1 MREVSN
7 VSGFIVAPGEVI
19 KEYLDSRGLTQKEV
33 SKRIGVSE
41 RHLSK
46 MLNGKTRLTEEM
58 ALKLEKLMPDVPAS
72 FWLNYEVKYQEY
84 LAREKEEHELEGLDL
99 KAISQRFHF
108 REALGMGGRPLVE
121 QAISMLKLLGVSKFD
136 RYRYAIPGGI
146 EFMQD
151 GGEDEAVVVWLK
163 LCEEEVAEQN
173 DVEGSP
179 EYSED
184 ALRSVLPML
193 KDVASNT
200 DFFASLKSCR
210 MLLNSV
216 GVYLVYHEAIGNA
229 KVRGALTSYEGH
241 PTIYISGRYKTHGD
255 AWFAIC
261 HELGH
266 LLDGFDLKKTG
277 VSMEDT
283 DELKSEDEADI
294 RANAYARKF
303 FVDSAAYGQFVSD
316 DSFSSA
322 NIKEFAAGQ
331 GVAPGII
338 VAFLQHDRHI
348 GFNEFNYIKDRF

>member
-1 MREVSN
+1 MG
-7 VSGFIVAPGEVI
+7 GFIVAPGEVI
-19 KEYLDSRGLTQKEV
+19 KEYLDARGFTQKEV

-46 MLNGKTRLTEEM
+46 MLNGKARLTEEM

-84 LAREKEEHELEGLDL
+84 IAREKEEHELEGLDL
-99 KAISQRFHF
+99 KAIAKRFHF
-108 REALGMGGRPLVE
+108 NEALGMSKSPLVE
-121 QAISMLKLLGVSKFD
+121 QAVSMLKLLGVSTFD
-136 RYRYAIPGGI
+136 RYQYAVSGGM

-173 DVEGSP
+173 DTENSP
-179 EYSED
+179 KYRED
-184 ALRSVLPML
+184 SLRAALPML
-193 KDVASNT
+193 KDIASNT

-216 GVYLVYHEAIGNA
+216 GVYLVHHESVGNA
-229 KVRGALTSYEGH
+229 KVRGALTVYEAH

-255 AWFAIC
+255 TWFAIC

-266 LLDGFDLKKTG
+266 LLDGFDFKKTG
-277 VSMEDT
+277 VSI
-283 DELKSEDEADI
+283 DELVELRSADDADL
-294 RANAYARKF
+294 RANAYARDF
-303 FVDSAAYGQFVSD
+303 FVDRDAYSKFVTNGDFASGKV
-316 DSFSSA
+316 
-322 NIKEFAAGQ
+322 KEFAAEQ

-338 VAFLQHDRHI
+338 VAFLQHDNYI
-348 GFNEFNYIKDRF
+348 GFDELNYLKNRFE

>member
-1 MREVSN
+1 MA
-7 VSGFIVAPGEVI
+7 GFIVAPGEVI
-19 KEYLDSRGLTQKEV
+19 KEYLDARGLTQKEV

-84 LAREKEEHELEGLDL
+84 LAREKEEHELEALDL
-99 KAISQRFHF
+99 KGIADRFHF
-108 REALGMGGRPLVE
+108 KEALGMGRDSLVE
-121 QAISMLKLLGVSKFD
+121 QAISMLKLLGVSTFD

-151 GGEDEAVVVWLK
+151 GGEDEAIVVWLK

-184 ALRSVLPML
+184 ALRRVLQTF
-193 KDVASNT
+193 KDIASNT

-216 GVYLVYHEAIGNA
+216 GVYLVYRRAIGNA
-229 KVRGALTSYEGH
+229 KVRGALTAYEGH
-241 PTIYISGRYKTHGD
+241 PTIYISGRYKTHSD
-255 AWFAIC
+255 TWFAIF
-261 HELGH
+261 HELCH
-266 LLDGFDLKKTG
+266 LLDDFDLNKTG
-277 VSMEDT
+277 VSMEESDELRST
-283 DELKSEDEADI
+283 DESDI
-294 RANAYARKF
+294 RANAHAREL
-303 FVDSAAYGQFVSD
+303 FVDPVAYERFAGNGV
-316 DSFSSA
+316 FSSA
-322 NIKEFAAGQ
+322 SIKGFAAEQ

-338 VAFLQHDRHI
+338 VAFLQHDRHM
-348 GFNEFNYIKDRF
+348 GFEEFNYLKDCFE

>member
-99 KAISQRFHF
+99 KTISQRFHF

-173 DVEGSP
+173 EVEGSP

-200 DFFASLKSCR
+200 DFFASLKSCHR
-210 MLLNSV
+210 
-216 GVYLVYHEAIGNA
+216 
-229 KVRGALTSYEGH
+229 R
-241 PTIYISGRYKTHGD
+241 
-255 AWFAIC
+255 
-261 HELGH
+261 
-266 LLDGFDLKKTG
+266 
-277 VSMEDT
+277 
-283 DELKSEDEADI
+283 EDEA
-294 RANAYARKF
+294 NALNI
-303 FVDSAAYGQFVSD
+303 SD
-316 DSFSSA
+316 LAEQD
-322 NIKEFAAGQ
+322 
-331 GVAPGII
+331 
-338 VAFLQHDRHI
+338 
-348 GFNEFNYIKDRF
+348 

>member
-1 MREVSN
+1 MG
-7 VSGFIVAPGEVI
+7 GFIVAPGEVI
-19 KEYLDSRGLTQKEV
+19 KEYLDSRGLIQKEV

-99 KAISQRFHF
+99 KTISQRFHF
-108 REALGMGGRPLVE
+108 REALGMGDHPLVE
-121 QAISMLKLLGVSKFD
+121 QAISMLKLLGVSTFD
-136 RYRYAIPGGI
+136 RYRYAVPGGI

-151 GGEDEAVVVWLK
+151 GGEDEAIVVWLK

-179 EYSED
+179 EYSAD
-184 ALRSVLPML
+184 ALRDVLPIL
-193 KDVASNT
+193 KDVALNT

-210 MLLNSV
+210 MLLNTV
-216 GVYLVYHEAIGNA
+216 GVYLVYRKAIGNA
-229 KVRGALTSYEGH
+229 KVRGALACYEGH
-241 PTIYISGRYKTHGD
+241 PVIYISGRYKTHGD

-266 LLDGFDLKKTG
+266 LLDGFALKKTG
-277 VSMEDT
+277 VSIDDA
-283 DELKSEDEADI
+283 DELRSEDEADV
-294 RANAYARKF
+294 RANAYARDF
-303 FVDSAAYGQFVSD
+303 FVDSVEYERFVDAD
-316 DSFSSA
+316 DFSNAS
-322 NIKEFAAGQ
+322 IKGFAAEQ
-331 GVAPGII
+331 GTAPGIV
-338 VAFLQHDRHI
+338 VALLQHDRCI
-348 GFNEFNYIKDRF
+348 GFEEFNYLKDRF

>member
-1 MREVSN
+1 
-7 VSGFIVAPGEVI
+7 
-19 KEYLDSRGLTQKEV
+19 
-33 SKRIGVSE
+33 
-41 RHLSK
+41 
-46 MLNGKTRLTEEM
+46 
-58 ALKLEKLMPDVPAS
+58 
-72 FWLNYEVKYQEY
+72 
-84 LAREKEEHELEGLDL
+84 
-99 KAISQRFHF
+99 
-108 REALGMGGRPLVE
+108 MGGRPLVE

-173 DVEGSP
+173 EVEGSP

-294 RANAYARKF
+294 RANAYAREF

>member
-19 KEYLDSRGLTQKEV
+19 KEYLESRGLTQKEV

-58 ALKLEKLMPDVPAS
+58 ALKLEKLMPDMPAS

-84 LAREKEEHELEGLDL
+84 LAREKEAHELEGLDL

-108 REALGMGGRPLVE
+108 REALEMSGYPLVE
-121 QAISMLKLLGVSKFD
+121 QAISMLKLLGVATFD
-136 RYRYAIPGGI
+136 RYRYAIPSGI

-179 EYSED
+179 TYSED
-184 ALRSVLPML
+184 ALRGVLPML

-216 GVYLVYHEAIGNA
+216 GVYLVYREAIGNA
-229 KVRGALTSYEGH
+229 KVRGALTSSEGH

-255 AWFAIC
+255 AWFALC

-266 LLDGFDLKKTG
+266 LLDGFDFKKTG
-277 VSMEDT
+277 VSMDDA
-283 DELKSEDEADI
+283 DELKSEDEADV
-294 RANAYARKF
+294 RANAYARDF
-303 FVDSAAYGQFVSD
+303 FVDSTSYDQFVNTGG
-316 DSFSSA
+316 FSSA
-322 NIKEFAAGQ
+322 SIKSFAAEQ
-331 GVAPGII
+331 GTAPGII

-348 GFNEFNYIKDRF
+348 GFDEFNYLKDRF

>member
-1 MREVSN
+1 M
-7 VSGFIVAPGEVI
+7 SGFIVAPGEVI
-19 KEYLDSRGLTQKEV
+19 KEYLDARGLTQKEV

-58 ALKLEKLMPDVPAS
+58 ALKLEKLMPDVPAR
-72 FWLNYEVKYQEY
+72 FWLNYEVKYQEH
-84 LAREKEEHELEGLDL
+84 LAREKEEHELEVLDL
-99 KAISQRFHF
+99 RGIAERFHF
-108 REALGMGGRPLVE
+108 KEALGMGRAPLVE
-121 QAISMLKLLGVSKFD
+121 QAISMLKLLGVSTFD

-216 GVYLVYHEAIGNA
+216 GVFLVYRKAIGNA
-229 KVRGALTSYEGH
+229 KVRGALTAYEGH

-255 AWFAIC
+255 AWFSIG

-277 VSMEDT
+277 VSIEDA
-283 DELKSEDEADI
+283 DGLKSAGDADD
-294 RANAYARKF
+294 RANASARSF
-303 FVDSAAYGQFVSD
+303 FVDSSAYGQFVGNGG
-316 DSFSSA
+316 FSNAS
-322 NIKEFAAGQ
+322 IKEFAAEQ
-331 GVAPGII
+331 RVTPGIV

-348 GFNEFNYIKDRF
+348 GFDEFNYLKDRFE